1 MADISQLKRAVLGD
15 DYKPTKAEVARDRA
29 EAEYT
34 EFHDRP
40 VETFIRGAAGAILP
54 TLGTKGSNARA
65 ARQAEV
71 SPYADIGGSI
81 AGYAGGALAG
91 VGIPGLLTGVGK
103 ATAAAVTPIAGKA
116 IGQAMGKQVGR
127 IAAGAVEGAGL
138 GLTEATNKSGLDLLT
153 GVPGAGAEFY
163 EAAGEGAA
171 FGGGA
176 MLASGMLGKAAN
188 LIFRGVAGK
197 NISKVALAK
206 KARLDANQKY
216 HVAKAE
222 ATSIVEPHMPP
233 ALRGTAEGIEWAEKQ
248 VKSLLAPEVKA
259 MKAADQVIRTELNR
273 SMRMTAKGANVAS
286 EKLFRRGYGSSLGL
300 AGAATIDGILLPFT
314 RMVRNSFFKGMQK
327 STIARA
333 LMSHS
338 LMKGRIA
345 GRKLMVQ
352 GDRYVHM
359 PTRYDK
365 YVDMAEGFWKMA
377 KVSPAI
383 IATKEDFNEITDEI
397 ENASMGELETS
408 LRAAMAGQGI
418 PQEYA
423 NPQVAQQGR
432 LLDHLK
438 QHAPP
443 RHAPDWV
450 DGRAE
455 KPIPQSE
462 RNTFMRRVRAGLAPV
477 SVLGDFV
484 NGQLTREAADT
495 WWQTQPL
502 AASQVADE
510 LKRLVDLAIAHGK
523 KFTPKEKRMIG
534 FMIDPSGQLLGP
546 SGNVSL
552 VQMLQMNYANEDAGT
567 PPPQVGG
574 PKPPGDPGAFK
585 GINQNTM
592 DTVQQLTSRAQK
604 RA

>member
-1 MADISQLKRAVLGD
+1 MHSDLTILDFDPSSSDVVREPDGLGYGNWVGGKVSYD
-15 DYKPTKAEVARDRA
+15 AARDIFVLFYRVRKPLEHGRA
-29 EAEYT
+29 GLCGVA
-34 EFHDRP
+34 
-40 VETFIRGAAGAILP
+40 
-54 TLGTKGSNARA
+54 
-65 ARQAEV
+65 V
-71 SPYADIGGSI
+71 SPD
-81 AGYAGGALAG
+81 GYHFDD
-91 VGIPGLLTGVGK
+91 VWT
-103 ATAAAVTPIAGKA
+103 
-116 IGQAMGKQVGR
+116 
-127 IAAGAVEGAGL
+127 
-138 GLTEATNKSGLDLLT
+138 
-153 GVPGAGAEFY
+153 
-163 EAAGEGAA
+163 
-171 FGGGA
+171 
-176 MLASGMLGKAAN
+176 
-188 LIFRGVAGK
+188 
-197 NISKVALAK
+197 
-206 KARLDANQKY
+206 
-216 HVAKAE
+216 
-222 ATSIVEPHMPP
+222 
-233 ALRGTAEGIEWAEKQ
+233 
-248 VKSLLAPEVKA
+248 
-259 MKAADQVIRTELNR
+259 
-273 SMRMTAKGANVAS
+273 
-286 EKLFRRGYGSSLGL
+286 
-300 AGAATIDGILLPFT
+300 
-314 RMVRNSFFKGMQK
+314 
-327 STIARA
+327 
-333 LMSHS
+333 
-338 LMKGRIA
+338 
-345 GRKLMVQ
+345 
-352 GDRYVHM
+352 
-359 PTRYDK
+359 
-365 YVDMAEGFWKMA
+365 
-377 KVSPAI
+377 
-383 IATKEDFNEITDEI
+383 ATKEDFNEITDEI